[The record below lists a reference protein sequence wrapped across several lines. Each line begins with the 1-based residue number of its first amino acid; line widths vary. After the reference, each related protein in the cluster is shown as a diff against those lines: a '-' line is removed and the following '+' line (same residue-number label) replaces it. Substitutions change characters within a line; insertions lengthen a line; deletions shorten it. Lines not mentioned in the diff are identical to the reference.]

1 MKDFTCISH
10 RGELSDFIIIT
21 KYDEYKKYQL
31 QCAHYSEDIEIK
43 DNKIIKISLQAPLY
57 PMNFTELNNIVEL
70 RMVTLIK
77 DEKSGKDLNLIRVI
91 TDVKYT
97 IKYTGKCDGTPAI
110 ITIAFEGTLSNEFLD
125 TKETKEL

>member
-21 KYDEYKKYQL
+21 KYDQYKKYQL

-70 RMVTLIK
+70 RMVTLIR